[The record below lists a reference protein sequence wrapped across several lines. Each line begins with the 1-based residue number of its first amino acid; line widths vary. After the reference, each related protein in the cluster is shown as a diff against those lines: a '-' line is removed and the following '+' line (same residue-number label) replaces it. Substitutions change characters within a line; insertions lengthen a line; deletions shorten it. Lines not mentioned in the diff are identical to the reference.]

1 MFEETARM
9 VRFVP
14 GLDRNGITDPSYHL
28 PAFYELWARWGPAAD
43 RTFWAEAA
51 AASRDFFQKATNP
64 ATGLAPDYANFDGT
78 PYSLKWNAGAANF
91 RYDAWRVAMN
101 WSVDWAWWAKDA
113 RERELSDRLQAFFA
127 SKGMETYGSLYTLA
141 GEQLSAA
148 HSAGLIATNAVASLA
163 ATNPRAKEFVMAL
176 WECPIPS
183 GKERYYDGMLY
194 LLAMLHVS
202 GQFRVWTP
210 EVIRPEAG

>member
-91 RYDAWRVAMN
+91 RYDAWRTAMN

-163 ATNPRAKEFVMAL
+163 ATNPRAKEFVKAL
-176 WECPIPS
+176 WDLPIPS

-210 EVIRPEAG
+210 K